1 MGAPPVEEE
10 EEFEFSFDSFEDAE
24 FESADEF
31 EGMEEGFEGEFD
43 FSSMQG
49 DFTGGEFFEEP
60 EEAAEE
66 AELES
71 PPKKGGKGHHGKH
84 HGKGKGKG
92 KDHGKEDKDEHKK
105 GGKHHGGK
113 PALFTLTYKNKDGV
127 DKAKQAKKTAHG
139 HAQMKEKQQHKM
151 TEEKFIQEM

>member
-1 MGAPPVEEE
+1 
-10 EEFEFSFDSFEDAE
+10 
-24 FESADEF
+24 
-31 EGMEEGFEGEFD
+31 MEEGFEGEFD
-43 FSSMQG
+43 FSNMQG

-92 KDHGKEDKDEHKK
+92 KDHGKEDKQAEKHGKDKDGHKK

-127 DKAKQAKKTAHG
+127 SLIWKLQLVIFTIQGRQGKTS
-139 HAQMKEKQQHKM
+139 EKDCPWSC
-151 TEEKFIQEM
+151 TNEGEATT